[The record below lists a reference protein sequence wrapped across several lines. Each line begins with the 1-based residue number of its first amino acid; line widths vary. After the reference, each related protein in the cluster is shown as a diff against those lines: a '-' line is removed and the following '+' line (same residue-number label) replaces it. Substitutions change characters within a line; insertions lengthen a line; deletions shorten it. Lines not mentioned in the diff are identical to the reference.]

1 MPRHYWWKKRGFD
14 PPYHWTEQMEQACQE
29 APGDRL
35 LPWCPDWLLGLAV
48 LLALALVVWGSDSLG
63 RVVETLGL
71 HWPGR

>member
-35 LPWCPDWLLGLAV
+35 LPWLPDWALWVACAIALGLIV
-48 LLALALVVWGSDSLG
+48 WVTGSWPRVVDSL
-63 RVVETLGL
+63 RLR
-71 HWPGR
+71 WPW